1 MRADAL
7 YRYGPAALTSITTV
21 ALNSPATAD
30 AMQPHTAKAR
40 LKKFSMGT
48 RCIAGTATGGA
59 ALSFACAGTDTVA
72 GTPF

>member
-30 AMQPHTAKAR
+30 AMQPHGNAR
-40 LKKFSMGT
+40 LKKFSVGT
-48 RCIAGTATGGA
+48 RCTAGTATGGA
-59 ALSFACAGTDTVA
+59 VFSFACAGTDTVA